1 MSSSPS
7 SAVVEYAPL
16 RVAFLQKHARD
27 VNGLSDQDKHKRKR
41 SLDSI
46 SREAAQLPSH
56 ARAHLVVLDLHRQ
69 FSSLLADQAELN
81 RESSIVFLRSIVDAV
96 TAHPGEADAT
106 TLPSM
111 LSYLIPTYTARIS
124 IRGGGGACAE
134 DSEEL
139 RLQLVQLLNIFLAS
153 KSCFEAISNSFADLA
168 EVAKGFAMDAYHNVK
183 AEAATAMQLLC
194 IAAPTKVRLSL
205 APLVGVCVGNMSHQ
219 RGPVRLSSLLAIEA
233 MLPLGV
239 DGLQTVM
246 LSTALP
252 ALRTLRFDRTP
263 GVRKALAATVAKLL
277 SSLPNE
283 LLSVGGC
290 EAQLILLSLALMADE
305 TEDVTAHAL
314 MSFEVA
320 AASRRRIL
328 ESGSNQS
335 PYNHGLQED
344 SPMSIDLQ
352 TAAAAAAPDASI
364 QGYKGA
370 AEAAHSM
377 SVSLG
382 NVPAS
387 SPTAVPHVRHSINS
401 VSLPPPFKSRPSL
414 DAQWIVQRILPSLS
428 PILITELKDWTVR
441 VRQSS
446 AGAFRSLMVLIEDAA
461 TSRLDEFILALCT
474 GSRDEDTEV
483 RKVLGD
489 VGRLLGAFVPAPAQ
503 LAVLLP
509 QLKGEV
515 AGLNNVQHY
524 SSALAVL
531 AAAVSSMS
539 RDALLQHVEALS
551 VALSLPSLAEEE
563 PKELRRHLAASL
575 AFLVRV
581 AFAGE
586 VFTGSSV
593 TMSSSSSSSTYG
605 SMSTVDVEG
614 ETFSALQSSSP
625 DLSKFPPM
633 SASRA
638 HIISNAALDEL
649 LLALINL
656 QDVGAPQDIFASG
669 LQTQQVLA
677 RALRFESVSHLYAS
691 RVHSFF
697 PPLVREAKVWVKMS
711 HGRKQFD
718 SLLRRLRSC
727 LCGRNEK
734 EARQM
739 VEGAIEAFVNSL
751 AVSKDA
757 ELRVTQMALL
767 DAFICNSDGVKD
779 SDTDVRM
786 KTEGDEFYVSNM
798 VVDRLLADNSGVL
811 MQQALIPNSVWR
823 VGLVASTIRKV
834 SCACMLSL
842 AQRSLLP
849 LHSLQPIFGELLPVV
864 KSNLADD
871 DATTRHVSCLALGLM
886 LRVLRRSLDGETV
899 RLLYPEVL
907 KRLDDS
913 NDAVRSSA
921 CSAIAAVATCAA
933 RSDEM
938 QGTSAEYSLDI
949 LLVHLDDADP
959 GIQAAVFEATL
970 PYLSLVSR
978 EYALKALKAA
988 RETHR
993 HPALCD
999 KLLKSVED

>member
-1 MSSSPS
+1 MSTSLIG
-7 SAVVEYAPL
+7 EYAPL
-16 RVAFLQKHARD
+16 RTAFSQKLARD
-27 VNGLSDQDKHKRKR
+27 INGLSDQDKHKRKR
-41 SLDSI
+41 SLDSV

-69 FSSLLADQAELN
+69 LSSLLADPAELN
-81 RESSIVFLRSIVDAV
+81 RESTIVFLKSIADAI
-96 TAHPGEADAT
+96 TSPPGEADTT
-106 TLPSM
+106 TLPAL
-111 LSYLIPTYTARIS
+111 LSYLIPTYTVRIS

-139 RLQLVQLLNIFLAS
+139 RLQLVQLLNVFLLS
-153 KSCFEAISNSFADLA
+153 KSCFETISNNFADLA
-168 EVAKGFAMDAYHNVK
+168 EIAKGFAMDAYHNVK
-183 AEAATAMQLLC
+183 VEAATAIQHLC
-194 IAAPTKVRLSL
+194 VAAPTKVRLSL
-205 APLVGVCVGNMSHQ
+205 APLVNVCVANMSHQ
-219 RGPVRLSSLLAIEA
+219 RGPVRLSSLLAIES

-263 GVRKALAATVAKLL
+263 GVRKALACTVAQLL

-305 TEDVTAHAL
+305 TDEVTCQAL
-314 MSFEVA
+314 VSFEVA
-320 AASRRRIL
+320 ASTRRHKL
-328 ESGSNQS
+328 ENGGKQQNE
-335 PYNHGLQED
+335 LQD
-344 SPMSIDLQ
+344 TSSMSIDMQ
-352 TAAAAAAPDASI
+352 TAAAAAAPDDSI
-364 QGYKGA
+364 QGYAGA
-370 AEAAHSM
+370 VDAALAM

-387 SPTAVPHVRHSINS
+387 SMIAVPNVHERTLS
-401 VSLPPPFKSRPSL
+401 VSLPPPFKSRPSM
-414 DAQWIVQRILPSLS
+414 DAQWIVQRSLPTLS

-461 TSRLDEFILALCT
+461 TSRLDEFILALCN
-474 GSRDEDTEV
+474 GSRDEDADV

-539 RDALLQHVEALS
+539 QESLLPHVEALS
-551 VALSLPSLAEEE
+551 LALSLPSLAEEE

-586 VFTGSSV
+586 VFTGSS
-593 TMSSSSSSSTYG
+593 SSSSQSSSSTSLLNL
-605 SMSTVDVEG
+605 SMSMNDNQEQVA
-614 ETFSALQSSSP
+614 FSTLSSVSP
-625 DLSKFPPM
+625 DLVIFPPR
-633 SASRA
+633 SASRS
-638 HIISNAALDEL
+638 HLVSDAALDSL

-656 QDVGAPQDIFASG
+656 QDIGAPNDIFISG

-691 RVHSFF
+691 RVHSIL
-697 PPLVREAKVWVKMS
+697 PSLIRESKIWTKAS

-718 SLLRRLRSC
+718 SFLRRLRSS
-727 LCGRNEK
+727 LCGRNED
-734 EARQM
+734 EARKM
-739 VEGAIEAFVNSL
+739 VEGIIEAFINSL

-767 DAFICNSDGVKD
+767 DAFICNSDGGKD
-779 SDTDVRM
+779 ADKDTYM
-786 KTEGDEFYVSNM
+786 KTDGDDSAVSNT
-798 VVDRLLADNSGVL
+798 VVDSLIADSSGMLL
-811 MQQALIPNSVWR
+811 QQSLIPNSVWR

-849 LHSLQPIFGELLPVV
+849 LHSLQPVFSELLPVM

-871 DATTRHVSCLALGLM
+871 DATTRHVSCMALGLM
-886 LRVLRRSLDGETV
+886 LTVLRRSLDGETV

-921 CSAIAAVATCAA
+921 CSAIAAVATSVA
-933 RSDEM
+933 RKEDME
-938 QGTSAEYSLDI
+938 GTCAEYSLDM
-949 LLVHLDDADP
+949 LLVHLDDTDP
-959 GIQAAVFEATL
+959 GIQAAVFEAII
-970 PYLSLVSR
+970 PYLSLVSQ
-978 EYALKALKAA
+978 EYAFKALKAA

-999 KLLKSVED
+999 RLLKSVV

>member
-1 MSSSPS
+1 MSLALS
-7 SAVVEYAPL
+7 SAVAEYAPL
-16 RVAFLQKHARD
+16 RIAFLQKHARD

-41 SLDSI
+41 ALDSV
-46 SREAAQLPSH
+46 SREVAQLPSH

-69 FSSLLADQAELN
+69 ISSLLADPAELN
-81 RESSIVFLRSIVDAV
+81 RESSIVFLRSIVDAI
-96 TAHPGEADAT
+96 TAPPGEADSI
-106 TLPSM
+106 TLPAM

-139 RLQLVQLLNIFLAS
+139 RLQLVQLLNIFLTS

-183 AEAATAMQLLC
+183 VEAATAMQLLC
-194 IAAPTKVRLSL
+194 VAAPSKVRLSL
-205 APLVGVCVGNMSHQ
+205 APLVSVCVGNMSHQ

-246 LSTALP
+246 LTTALP

-263 GVRKALAATVAKLL
+263 GVRKALAASVAKLL

-305 TEDVTAHAL
+305 TEEVTVHAL
-314 MSFEVA
+314 QSFEVA
-320 AASRRRIL
+320 ASARRQNL
-328 ESGSNQS
+328 ESGGNRLHSQIR
-335 PYNHGLQED
+335 PQED
-344 SPMSIDLQ
+344 SVMSVDLQ

-364 QGYKGA
+364 QGYDGA
-370 AEAAHSM
+370 AEAAQAM
-377 SVSLG
+377 SVALG
-382 NVPAS
+382 NVPAT
-387 SPTAVPHVRHSINS
+387 SPTAVPNLRHGDIS
-401 VSLPPPFKSRPSL
+401 VSLPPPFKSRPST
-414 DAQWIVQRILPSLS
+414 DAQWITQRILPTLS

-446 AGAFRSLMVLIEDAA
+446 AGAFRSLMVFIEDAA

-483 RKVLGD
+483 RKILGD

-524 SSALAVL
+524 ASALAVL

-539 RDALLQHVEALS
+539 RESLLLHVEALS
-551 VALSLPSLAEEE
+551 LALSLPSLADEE

-593 TMSSSSSSSTYG
+593 ATSAQSSA
-605 SMSTVDVEG
+605 SMVDCQENAP
-614 ETFSALQSSSP
+614 FPALLSSSP
-625 DLSKFPPM
+625 DLTEFPPR
-633 SASRA
+633 SASRS
-638 HIISNAALDEL
+638 HIISDIALDAL

-656 QDVGAPQDIFASG
+656 QDIGAPQDILASG

-691 RVHSFF
+691 RIHSFF
-697 PPLVREAKVWVKMS
+697 PLLVREAKVWGKTS

-718 SLLRRLRSC
+718 TLLRRLRSS
-727 LCGRNEK
+727 LCGRNEN
-734 EARQM
+734 EARKM

-767 DAFICNSDGVKD
+767 DAFICNSDGAKD
-779 SDTDVRM
+779 NGDADASM
-786 KTEGDEFYVSNM
+786 KTEEEEFAVSNKA
-798 VVDRLLADNSGVL
+798 VDGLLADNSGIL

-849 LHSLQPIFGELLPVV
+849 LHSLQPIFSELLPVV

-886 LRVLRRSLDGETV
+886 LKVLRRSLDGETV

-933 RSDEM
+933 RPDEM

-949 LLVHLDDADP
+949 LLVHLDDTDP
-959 GIQAAVFEATL
+959 GIQAAVFEATV

-999 KLLKSVED
+999 KLLMSVE